1 MTGHL
6 LTSCH
11 VHRIQ
16 KFVRAS
22 SKKAQKSSIALAS
35 TAVACRI
42 LLPLPEFRR
51 DRFYNYFESKDAF
64 AAAILDEYWRA
75 IESNYVSILEDDFV
89 SPLKRVERHFS
100 ELIEY
105 HERQK
110 FTFGCLIGNLALEL
124 AAQSSIARSKLKA
137 LLRTWTAALAKCLSA
152 ASEAGELPLAR
163 EPQDL
168 AATLIEAFEG
178 AVMVAKVEQSGRA
191 LRRFGTVALPRLLA

>member
-1 MTGHL
+1 MPRPPNPEVRSRLIEKGAEII
-6 LTSCH
+6 
-11 VHRIQ
+11 HRLGFNGCGVQDI
-16 KFVRAS
+16 
-22 SKKAQKSSIALAS
+22 
-35 TAVACRI
+35 TAAAGV
-42 LLPLPEFRR
+42 PKGS
-51 DRFYNYFESKDAF
+51 FYNYFESNDAF